1 MKTKRV
7 LMTLALCLVLGAC
20 SKGKKTA
27 GKSYKIGVNQL
38 MEHKALD
45 DVREG
50 FQEELKNLGVSFELD
65 YKNAQGDV
73 SSNSNIIASKFAQDK
88 VDLILAISTPS
99 AQSTL
104 QATEEIPVLFSA
116 VTDAVGSKLVK
127 SNEKPGGNATGTID
141 AADVKEQLEMF
152 KKLDPKIKTIGIIY
166 NTSESNSEAQIK
178 EVEKYSKELGLEVKV
193 AGINNVNDLPQSLQ
207 SLVKKVD
214 AMYLLSDNMIANS
227 ISVVTQILNENKMIS
242 ISAEESQVKGG
253 ALMTKGL
260 SYKELGKQTAK
271 MAKKILVDGVKPA
284 DLPVEKAEKTFLVV
298 NKSTLKALGI
308 SEQNEIF
315 KDATIIN

>member
-1 MKTKRV
+1 MIPMHSSSTV
-7 LMTLALCLVLGAC
+7 
-20 SKGKKTA
+20 
-27 GKSYKIGVNQL
+27 I
-38 MEHKALD
+38 LD
-45 DVREG
+45 
-50 FQEELKNLGVSFELD
+50 LL
-65 YKNAQGDV
+65 
-73 SSNSNIIASKFAQDK
+73 
-88 VDLILAISTPS
+88 
-99 AQSTL
+99 
-104 QATEEIPVLFSA
+104 
-116 VTDAVGSKLVK
+116 
-127 SNEKPGGNATGTID
+127 
-141 AADVKEQLEMF
+141 
-152 KKLDPKIKTIGIIY
+152 
-166 NTSESNSEAQIK
+166 
-178 EVEKYSKELGLEVKV
+178 
-193 AGINNVNDLPQSLQ
+193 QSLQ

>member
-1 MKTKRV
+1 M
-7 LMTLALCLVLGAC
+7 
-20 SKGKKTA
+20 
-27 GKSYKIGVNQL
+27 
-38 MEHKALD
+38 
-45 DVREG
+45 
-50 FQEELKNLGVSFELD
+50 
-65 YKNAQGDV
+65 
-73 SSNSNIIASKFAQDK
+73 
-88 VDLILAISTPS
+88 
-99 AQSTL
+99 
-104 QATEEIPVLFSA
+104 LFRS
-116 VTDAVGSKLVK
+116 
-127 SNEKPGGNATGTID
+127 PGGNATGTID

-166 NTSESNSEAQIK
+166 NTSESNSEVQIK

-284 DLPVEKAEKTFLVV
+284 DLPVEKAEKTFLAV

-315 KDATIIN
+315 KDATIID

>member
-1 MKTKRV
+1 
-7 LMTLALCLVLGAC
+7 
-20 SKGKKTA
+20 
-27 GKSYKIGVNQL
+27 
-38 MEHKALD
+38 
-45 DVREG
+45 
-50 FQEELKNLGVSFELD
+50 
-65 YKNAQGDV
+65 
-73 SSNSNIIASKFAQDK
+73 
-88 VDLILAISTPS
+88 
-99 AQSTL
+99 
-104 QATEEIPVLFSA
+104 
-116 VTDAVGSKLVK
+116 
-127 SNEKPGGNATGTID
+127 
-141 AADVKEQLEMF
+141 MF

-166 NTSESNSEAQIK
+166 NTSESNSEVQIK

-284 DLPVEKAEKTFLVV
+284 DLPVEKAEKTFLAV

-315 KDATIIN
+315 KDATIID

>member
-1 MKTKRV
+1 
-7 LMTLALCLVLGAC
+7 
-20 SKGKKTA
+20 
-27 GKSYKIGVNQL
+27 
-38 MEHKALD
+38 
-45 DVREG
+45 
-50 FQEELKNLGVSFELD
+50 
-65 YKNAQGDV
+65 
-73 SSNSNIIASKFAQDK
+73 
-88 VDLILAISTPS
+88 
-99 AQSTL
+99 
-104 QATEEIPVLFSA
+104 
-116 VTDAVGSKLVK
+116 
-127 SNEKPGGNATGTID
+127 
-141 AADVKEQLEMF
+141 MF

-166 NTSESNSEAQIK
+166 STSESNSEVQIK

-193 AGINNVNDLPQSLQ
+193 AGINNVNDLPQFLQ